1 MAGPSPNKIST
12 SFLKS
17 RFLNIAQTSV
27 YQVKVQPPRSVV
39 DFLSQSPRQVSYEG
53 DGLEIE
59 LLCNATTLPGQ
70 SFATHDQAND
80 YPGVTEKMVYRKIYD
95 DRTDFTFYVDKK
107 YRVVEF
113 FEGWIDYCAGQGTT
127 YGRDDY
133 VNRSAYYRMNY
144 PKYYKT
150 DSLYITKFE
159 KDAEWDSVMSYRFIG
174 AFPISIAATPVQY
187 DNSDT
192 LKCTVSF
199 SYMRYLRQRSG
210 TSSDEVGFA
219 GRWLR
224 GEMGTPSLIPL
235 NPAPTFKRTSK
246 KSPIQKETRKPAPV
260 KPKTIVDGDID
271 ASQYDPTQSFN
282 DGSAV
287 RMLNEGRLPAVP
299 FEREGKKQFK
309 KNNET
314 NPWAN
319 YAFPF

>member
-27 YQVKVQPPRSVV
+27 YQVKVQPPSSVI
-39 DFLSQSPRQVSYEG
+39 DFLSQSPRQVSYEN

-133 VNRSAYYRMNY
+133 LNRSAYYRMNY

-199 SYMRYLRQRSG
+199 SYMRYIRQRAG
-210 TSSDEVGFA
+210 TSSDEIGFD

-224 GEMGTPSLIPL
+224 GEMGGPSLIPS
-235 NPAPTFKRTSK
+235 APTFKRVSGK
-246 KSPIQKETRKPAPV
+246 
-260 KPKTIVDGDID
+260 
-271 ASQYDPTQSFN
+271 ASSSSPTQSSPAQSSPPKVEIKDNRPTENWFTDFWN
-282 DGSAV
+282 WFVPPPEKSANPNV
-287 RMLNEGRLPAVP
+287 RSGVRQP
-299 FEREGKKQFK
+299 
-309 KNNET
+309 
-314 NPWAN
+314 
-319 YAFPF
+319 